1 MFFYL
6 NIKGTT
12 KVCQI
17 KNPNNKAAIF
27 NNEYFFSFES

>member
-17 KNPNNKAAIF
+17 KNPNNKAAVAVAMCT
-27 NNEYFFSFES
+27 

>member
-17 KNPNNKAAIF
+17 KNPNNKAAAAVGM
-27 NNEYFFSFES
+27 YT